1 MKQRLLALLLAAT
14 MVLSMSACG
23 SNNTGGGDA
32 QEAGASAAETES
44 EAEPET
50 EAQPEADATQDAE
63 EPATD
68 TAAAGD
74 AAAGL
79 SKGDYVIGLS
89 NSFYGNTWRKQMV
102 ESFTEAAENAKSEG
116 YIKDYEIQ
124 NGDNTVNTQIAQIN
138 SFILGGVDAI
148 CMLAASPTALND
160 VIKQAMDQGIVIVAF
175 DSIIDLEGAYTMDY
189 DWVSMGEKKTE
200 YVMDKIGGAGNVIIV
215 RGPSGAAPD
224 EGIYK
229 GITNILNQ
237 YPDVK
242 IAAEVLGEA
251 DATVTQE
258 GILNIISSL
267 PDIDAVIT
275 HCGADSMGVVNAFE
289 SMGKEVPLTIG
300 DNTAEFITWWSGK
313 AADGYETLSVNST
326 PSCGAGA
333 LWVAVAILNG
343 VEVPQNMYL
352 PFIYINQDEIGN
364 YSDLEA
370 GMIASPYMSYD
381 YVVENILTQ

>member
-1 MKQRLLALLLAAT
+1 MKLRKRLFALLLATT
-14 MVLSMSACG
+14 MALGITACG
-23 SNNTGGGDA
+23 AKSETAAEPEAESTAEQEAPTEEKEPAAEADAAQESSGDA
-32 QEAGASAAETES
+32 QALS
-44 EAEPET
+44 E
-50 EAQPEADATQDAE
+50 
-63 EPATD
+63 
-68 TAAAGD
+68 
-74 AAAGL
+74 
-79 SKGDYVIGLS
+79 GDYVIGLS

-102 ESFTEAAENAKSEG
+102 ESFTEAAENAKSAG
-116 YIKDYEIQ
+116 YIADYEIQ

-138 SFILGGVDAI
+138 SFILEGVDAI

-160 VIKQAMDQGIVIVAF
+160 VIQQAMDQGITIVAF

-189 DWVSMGEKKTE
+189 DWVSMGERKTE
-200 YVMDKIGGAGNVIIV
+200 YVMDAIGGAGNVIIV

-229 GITNILNQ
+229 GIMNILDQ

-242 IAAEVLGEA
+242 VAAEVLGEA

-267 PDIDAVIT
+267 PEIDAVIT

-289 SMGKEVPLTIG
+289 SMGMEVPLTIG
-300 DNTAEFITWWSGK
+300 DNTAEFITWW
-313 AADGYETLSVNST
+313 AAQAENGYETLSVNST

-352 PFIYINQDEIGN
+352 PFIYITQDEIGD

-370 GMIASPYMSYD
+370 GMIASPYMSYE
-381 YVVENILTQ
+381 YVVENIL

>member
-23 SNNTGGGDA
+23 SNDTGSNDA
-32 QEAGASAAETES
+32 QETGASAAETETEAETQP

-50 EAQPEADATQDAE
+50 DAA
-63 EPATD
+63 EPAAD
-68 TAAAGD
+68 TAAAGES
-74 AAAGL
+74 AEGL

-267 PDIDAVIT
+267 PEIDAVIT

-300 DNTAEFITWWSGK
+300 DNTAEFITWWSAK

-352 PFIYINQDEIGN
+352 PFIYINQEEVGD